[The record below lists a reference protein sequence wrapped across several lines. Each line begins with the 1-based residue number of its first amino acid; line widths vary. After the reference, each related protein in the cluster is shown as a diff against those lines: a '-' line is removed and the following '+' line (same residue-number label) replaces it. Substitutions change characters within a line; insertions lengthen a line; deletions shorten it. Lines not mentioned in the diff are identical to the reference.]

1 MDLAAYLPNA
11 KPWIEKALNNNWQAL
26 SSVVPPEMM
35 PSQERLLKSGR
46 MTFAKE
52 YGCGVYGCVLPT
64 GKKDVVF
71 KMTTDATEASFVA
84 AMMTMRG
91 LPEGLVRYHAVVE
104 LPEKKGRD
112 KIFALWR
119 EEARDIGFLLRPASQ
134 MKAPG
139 FSEEEISRALNGFKE
154 DLALFKESAEKV
166 LQYYV
171 DARLSRAAIQ
181 ALEVQVRSVEA
192 AWKGQ
197 PEGAANILAGVDPRK
212 IKGAALAAFNVAGC
226 VLDAWN
232 MSANPLGNTVGDALL
247 NLINQ
252 GYVLADVHYNNVGIV
267 DRPNGDTVIA
277 ITDPGHAIPLKEKWW
292 KFPVPHLMDRDAATT
307 RRLVAAAN

>member
-112 KIFALWR
+112 KIF
-119 EEARDIGFLLRPASQ
+119 
-134 MKAPG
+134 
-139 FSEEEISRALNGFKE
+139 
-154 DLALFKESAEKV
+154 
-166 LQYYV
+166 
-171 DARLSRAAIQ
+171 
-181 ALEVQVRSVEA
+181 EVR
-192 AWKGQ
+192 
-197 PEGAANILAGVDPRK
+197 
-212 IKGAALAAFNVAGC
+212 
-226 VLDAWN
+226 
-232 MSANPLGNTVGDALL
+232 
-247 NLINQ
+247 
-252 GYVLADVHYNNVGIV
+252 
-267 DRPNGDTVIA
+267 
-277 ITDPGHAIPLKEKWW
+277 
-292 KFPVPHLMDRDAATT
+292 
-307 RRLVAAAN
+307 